1 MKTRRLKR
9 RTEFRRPSLLS
20 GGGEGMSLE
29 WGFKKKRKEE
39 KRRSNEE
46 GEKGAVQ
53 GGRQRGVCSS
63 EMNGWAD

>member
-1 MKTRRLKR
+1 
-9 RTEFRRPSLLS
+9 
-20 GGGEGMSLE
+20 MSLE